1 MLQNKAVK
9 TITHIN
15 WKSSPSPSY
24 HYLNILKLDQLYK
37 LEVSNIMHS
46 LYFKQHP
53 YNLSQN
59 FT

>member
-1 MLQNKAVK
+1 M
-9 TITHIN
+9 
-15 WKSSPSPSY
+15 
-24 HYLNILKLDQLYK
+24 LKLKQLYK

-59 FT
+59 FTKSKTSTLEKPEVLPCPLSLFCF